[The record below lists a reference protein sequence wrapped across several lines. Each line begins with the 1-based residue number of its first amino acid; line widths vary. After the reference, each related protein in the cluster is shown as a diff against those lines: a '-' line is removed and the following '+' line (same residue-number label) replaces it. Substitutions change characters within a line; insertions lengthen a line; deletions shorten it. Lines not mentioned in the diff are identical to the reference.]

1 MIDMNSAQISLSTS
15 LDIPGYFFGAVMLL
29 LVMVF
34 HGALL
39 IQIAKR
45 YEVKTFLYLAEKKYS
60 SVALCFYMSVFC
72 LFLTHIAEI
81 LIWGIALY
89 VFKLLPALG
98 QSILFSGS
106 TYTAMGF
113 MEDILPDGWK
123 MLAVIIA
130 FSGMFSFAWTASVM
144 ISMTKNFRQAYTK
157 LHMRKL
163 NISSDIIDR
172 FD

>member
-1 MIDMNSAQISLSTS
+1 MNPAHSSLSTA
-15 LDIPGYFFGAVMLL
+15 LDLPGYLLGAAMLL
-29 LVMVF
+29 IILIF
-34 HGALL
+34 HGVALL
-39 IQIAKR
+39 QIAKR

-60 SVALCFYMSVFC
+60 AVAFCFYTSVFF

-81 LIWGIALY
+81 LIWGVALY
-89 VFKLLPALG
+89 VFKLLPELG

-113 MEDILPDGWK
+113 MEDILPYGWK
-123 MLAVIIA
+123 MLAIIIA
-130 FSGMFSFAWTASVM
+130 FSGMFAFAWTASVM
-144 ISMTKNFRQAYTK
+144 ISMTRNFRQAYTK

-172 FD
+172 FE

>member
-1 MIDMNSAQISLSTS
+1 MTPQDASIATT
-15 LDIPGYFFGAVMLL
+15 LDLPSYLIGAIMLL
-29 LVMVF
+29 LVMVL
-34 HGALL
+34 HGFVLL
-39 IQIAKR
+39 QITKR
-45 YEVKTFLYLAEKKYS
+45 YEVKSFLYISEKKYS
-60 SVALCFYMSVFC
+60 EVTFCFYISIFC

-81 LIWGIALY
+81 ILWGISLY
-89 VFKLLPALG
+89 VLKLVPVLG

-130 FSGMFSFAWTASVM
+130 FSGMFAFAWTASAM

-157 LHMRKL
+157 SHMEKL
-163 NISSDIIDR
+163 NISSDMIDR
-172 FD
+172 FK

>member
-1 MIDMNSAQISLSTS
+1 MNPSHPGLATS
-15 LDIPGYFFGAVMLL
+15 LDLPSYLLGGTMLL
-29 LVMVF
+29 VVMVF
-34 HGALL
+34 HGLL
-39 IQIAKR
+39 LLQIAKR

-60 SVALCFYMSVFC
+60 AVAYCFYVSVFC

-81 LIWGIALY
+81 LIWGLALY
-89 VFKLLPALG
+89 GFKLLPDLG
-98 QSILFSGS
+98 ESILFAGS

-130 FSGMFSFAWTASVM
+130 FSGMFAFAWTASVM

-157 LHMRKL
+157 IHMRNL

-172 FD
+172 FE

>member
-1 MIDMNSAQISLSTS
+1 MNPANANLATA
-15 LDIPGYFFGAVMLL
+15 LDLPSYLLGGAMLL
-29 LVMVF
+29 VVMVF
-34 HGALL
+34 HGVLL
-39 IQIAKR
+39 LQIAKR
-45 YEVKTFLYLAEKKYS
+45 YEVKTFLYLSEKKYS
-60 SVALCFYMSVFC
+60 DVALCFYISVFC

-81 LIWGIALY
+81 LIWGFALY
-89 VFKLLPALG
+89 AFKLIPQLG
-98 QSILFSGS
+98 QCILFSGS

-157 LHMRKL
+157 LHMKKL
-163 NISSDIIDR
+163 NLSTDIIDR
-172 FD
+172 FE

>member
-1 MIDMNSAQISLSTS
+1 MNPVQTNIATA
-15 LDIPGYFFGAVMLL
+15 LDLPGYLLGGAMLL
-29 LVMVF
+29 VIMVF

-39 IQIAKR
+39 LQIAKR

-60 SVALCFYMSVFC
+60 AVGVCFYTSIFF

-81 LIWGIALY
+81 LIWGIALFA
-89 VFKLLPALG
+89 FKLIPGLG
-98 QSILFSGS
+98 QSILFGGS

-113 MEDILPDGWK
+113 MEDILPNGWK

-157 LHMRKL
+157 LHMKKL
-163 NISSDIIDR
+163 NLSSEIIDR
-172 FD
+172 FE

>member
-1 MIDMNSAQISLSTS
+1 MTPQDTSIATS
-15 LDIPGYFFGAVMLL
+15 LDLPSYFLGTIMLL
-29 LVMVF
+29 LVMMF
-34 HGALL
+34 HGIILL
-39 IQIAKR
+39 QIAKR
-45 YEVKTFLYLAEKKYS
+45 YEVKSFLYLAEKKYS
-60 SVALCFYMSVFC
+60 EVVIFFYISIFC

-81 LIWGIALY
+81 ILWGIALY
-89 VFKLLPALG
+89 FLKLLPALG

-157 LHMRKL
+157 RHMEKL
-163 NISSDIIDR
+163 NISSEIIDR
-172 FD
+172 FK

>member
-1 MIDMNSAQISLSTS
+1 MHTSIATS
-15 LDIPGYFFGAVMLL
+15 LDLPGYFLGGAMLFV
-29 LVMVF
+29 VMVF
-34 HGALL
+34 HGVLL
-39 IQIAKR
+39 LQIAKR

-60 SVALCFYMSVFC
+60 SVALCFYVSVFC

-81 LIWGIALY
+81 LLWGFALY
-89 VFKLLPALG
+89 GFTLIPLLG
-98 QSILFSGS
+98 QSILFAGS

-157 LHMRKL
+157 LHMKKL
-163 NISSDIIDR
+163 NLSSDIIDR
-172 FD
+172 FE

>member
-1 MIDMNSAQISLSTS
+1 MNPSQVNLATS
-15 LDIPGYFFGAVMLL
+15 LDLPGYLLGGAMLL

-34 HGALL
+34 HGVMLL
-39 IQIAKR
+39 QIAKR

-60 SVALCFYMSVFC
+60 AVALCFYISVFL

-163 NISSDIIDR
+163 KISSDIIDR
-172 FD
+172 FE

>member
-1 MIDMNSAQISLSTS
+1 MNPSQASLATS
-15 LDIPGYFFGAVMLL
+15 LDLPGYLLGGAMLL

-34 HGALL
+34 HGVILL
-39 IQIAKR
+39 QIAKR

-60 SVALCFYMSVFC
+60 SVALCFYISVFL

-89 VFKLLPALG
+89 AFKLLPALG

-172 FD
+172 FE